1 MKLTT
6 KYLKRV
12 VNEEGN
18 VEITFS
24 LPNYQAKWLDELDKT
39 KDYEITIKEK
49 SSQRSI
55 KQNDKLWAII
65 GDIAEVQGYK
75 DTWEL
80 YLQILKKAGAK
91 TTKISVIKEAIKEL
105 KNAFRIVEPLYKL
118 QNGDSELI
126 VCECY
131 FGSSSFSTKEMIEL
145 IETALEWASNCGID
159 TSKYDEF
166 GGVR

>member
-18 VEITFS
+18 CEITFI

-39 KDYEITIKEK
+39 KDYDMELKEHK
-49 SSQRSI
+49 SKRSLL
-55 KQNDKLWAII
+55 QNDKLWAII

-80 YLQILKKAGAK
+80 YLQILKKTGAK
-91 TTKISVIKEAIKEL
+91 TTKISVVKEAIKEL
-105 KNAFRIVEPLYKL
+105 KKAFRIVEPRYKIKGD
-118 QNGDSELI
+118 NGAEMI

-131 FGSSSFSTKEMIEL
+131 FGSSSFNTKEMYEL
-145 IETALEWASNCGID
+145 IECALEWASSCDID
-159 TSKYDEF
+159 VRKYEE
-166 GGVR
+166 R